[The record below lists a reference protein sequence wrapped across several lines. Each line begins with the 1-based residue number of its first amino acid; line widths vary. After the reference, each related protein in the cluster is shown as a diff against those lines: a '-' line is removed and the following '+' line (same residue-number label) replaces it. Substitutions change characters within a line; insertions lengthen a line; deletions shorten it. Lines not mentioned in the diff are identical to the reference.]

1 MTIPMADLPA
11 QYTALKSELDT
22 AISSVMANWVRISS
36 SEASV
41 YYIDSA
47 IPPKVGANVVVWIL
61 RDHTTPQVGAGG
73 PFASSKDQLE
83 IHCDA
88 RQVRRMYGSEHPE
101 PMGKGK
107 MVYSEHGPMSW
118 NAVAPKSIM
127 QRVVDAA
134 CGNA

>member
-1 MTIPMADLPA
+1 MKKTVLLPLLG
-11 QYTALKSELDT
+11 AL
-22 AISSVMANWVRISS
+22 ACGPVMANWVRISS

-118 NAVAPKSIM
+118 NAVAPKTIM